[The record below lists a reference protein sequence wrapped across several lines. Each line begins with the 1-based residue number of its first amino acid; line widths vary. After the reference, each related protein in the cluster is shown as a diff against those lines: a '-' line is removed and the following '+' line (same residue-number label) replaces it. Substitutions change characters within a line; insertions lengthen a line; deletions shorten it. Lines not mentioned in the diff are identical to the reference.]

1 MFEGLKKKFSN
12 FIDNITKK
20 EKEEIREE
28 QKKEQKI
35 EEPKAE
41 EPEIEEKL
49 EEPEVE
55 EKQAPAEF
63 QPEEKQS
70 IPQKT
75 ETPEPKDEE
84 ESDEEEYEKVM
95 VKEEEKKTEQARPII
110 EDNKREPLRNEA
122 PKQKPQEDR
131 SGIKLSATTRIKGFI
146 FGQVEIKE
154 KDVVSFL
161 DGLKMDLLQS
171 DVNYDVAERMV
182 DNLSKELIGK
192 KISSRDIAGEI
203 RRSVRSS
210 ILSIIAK
217 RDDSDLPSRVRAKK
231 QNGEMPFRI
240 LFLGPN
246 GAGKT
251 TTMAKIARM
260 LLDNGFTCVM
270 SASDTFRAAAM
281 EQTAIHAQRLGIN
294 VIKGAYG
301 ADPASIAFDAIAHAK
316 AHGIDVVLMDSAG
329 RQETNKSLIEELK
342 KMSRVTAPD
351 MKIFVGEG
359 IAGNALLNQVKA
371 INEAVKID
379 GIILTKLDVDA
390 KGGNTISILSDT
402 TIPIL
407 FFGMGEKYSDL
418 MAYDPNFI
426 IDNIVPNN

>member
-20 EKEEIREE
+20 ENEEVKEEA
-28 QKKEQKI
+28 KEG
-35 EEPKAE
+35 KAE
-41 EPEIEEKL
+41 EREEPAQAAPAQEQEKMSDIEKEEKAEEIE
-49 EEPEVE
+49 
-55 EKQAPAEF
+55 
-63 QPEEKQS
+63 
-70 IPQKT
+70 
-75 ETPEPKDEE
+75 EE
-84 ESDEEEYEKVM
+84 ESDEAQYERQMAKGSEGEEAKPEAQ
-95 VKEEEKKTEQARPII
+95 EQEHEQVRQGR
-110 EDNKREPLRNEA
+110 DSA
-122 PKQKPQEDR
+122 PKPQEER
-131 SGIKLSATTRIKGFI
+131 KGIRLSAATRIKGFI

-154 KDVVSFL
+154 KDVSSFL
-161 DGLKMDLLQS
+161 EGLRMDLLQS

-182 DNLSKELIGK
+182 GNLSRELVGMK
-192 KISSRDIAGEI
+192 VNSRDIE
-203 RRSVRSS
+203 REVRSSVRSS
-210 ILSIIAK
+210 ILRTIAK
-217 RDDSDLPSRVRAKK
+217 KEGSDMVSMAREKK
-231 QNGEMPFRI
+231 HKGEMPFRI

-251 TTMAKIARM
+251 TTMAKVARM
-260 LLDNGFTCVM
+260 LLDNGFSCVM

-281 EQTAIHAQRLGIN
+281 EQTAIHAQRLGIS

-329 RQETNKSLIEELK
+329 RQETNRSLIEELK
-342 KMSRVTAPD
+342 KMARVTMPD

-371 INEAVKID
+371 INEAVRID

-418 MAYDPNFI
+418 MAYDPEFI
-426 IDNIVPNN
+426 INNIVPDN